1 MTKEGIVTRVENNTA
16 TVLVKT
22 HNACDACRAECG
34 GHCDK
39 AKLEKVCAKNDIGA
53 SVGDRVILYSD
64 TKSVMLWAVLV
75 FILPIVLCFLTVIP
89 TYNKT
94 ASPLLSTLV
103 GMATFFGT
111 FLVLRFV
118 FRNKKD
124 TDVFLIKMIIK
135 GEKDN
140 EDY

>member
-1 MTKEGIVTRVENNTA
+1 MTKEGIVTRIDGDTA
-16 TVLVKT
+16 VVLVKT
-22 HNACDACRAECG
+22 MNACDVCRAECG

-39 AKLEKVCAKNDIGA
+39 ARLEKVCAKNDIGA
-53 SVGDRVILYSD
+53 SVGNRVMLYSD

-75 FILPIVLCFLTVIP
+75 FILPIVLCFAASILTYS
-89 TYNKT
+89 TT
-94 ASPLLSTLV
+94 LSPLWTGAVGVLV
-103 GMATFFGT
+103 FFGT
-111 FLVLRFV
+111 FAVLKFV

-124 TDVFLIKMIIK
+124 SDIFFIQEIIK

>member
-1 MTKEGIVTRVENNTA
+1 MTKEGTVTRVENGIA

-39 AKLEKVCAKNDIGA
+39 ARLEKVTVNNDAGA
-53 SVGDRVILYSD
+53 VVGDRVMLYSD

-75 FILPIVLCFLTVIP
+75 FILPIVLCFVTVIP
-89 TYNKT
+89 TYIKT
-94 ASPLLSTLV
+94 SSPLWSTLV
-103 GMATFFGT
+103 GVAVFFGT
-111 FLVLRFV
+111 FLALKFI

-124 TDVFLIKMIIK
+124 SDVFFIKEIIK
-135 GEKDN
+135 GADN
-140 EDY
+140 NENS